1 MSTNDPSATTT
12 QARRRLAVPADPS
25 EDELARHWSLTPADL
40 AVVAECRGADHQRRF
55 ALQLCMLRAHGYF
68 FDDYRHAPIKIV
80 NHLSRQLGLPP
91 VLFLDRPGR
100 AQTERAQSLR
110 IRRHLGI
117 RNFDHHAAADLRD
130 WLRPGAIE
138 GRTAAELTAR
148 AEDRLRE
155 WRVML
160 PASSTLERLVTAEV
174 TRATTD
180 LYGEI
185 ASRLPPALR
194 EAIDLLVEVPDGDA
208 RSSLFRLKDYPKS
221 ANAAVIKSDIVRLRL
236 IEQLLETGAGLDD
249 LDPRIIRQLGQL
261 GRCYDAG
268 DLRRFAKPK
277 RDALV
282 ACYLVE
288 ARKTLLD
295 QIVEMNDQF
304 LTEMNRRSRNA
315 VEEQRKTLRRRA
327 RDGWQRV
334 LGAVDALVAA
344 EGSQTVTAFRDAL
357 GTPELVQAAVACRAY
372 ERLEERGHLDAMLAR
387 YATLRQYLP
396 AFLALPFQAAAGS
409 ETLLKAI
416 EIQRALDAGTRTVLT
431 TDDPHGFVQADWR
444 SHLVTESKEGKL
456 ATDGKPVKHLDR
468 AIWEISLAFAV
479 RDALRAGSL
488 FLTESRDHVSFW
500 DLVYDDGNWKKTR
513 EQAYKSLALPR
524 DGQAF
529 IAKITAEFERVAR
542 AAEHGMPGNR
552 FVSIVNGRLKL
563 KKRDALA
570 VSHVVRELR
579 ASIAASLPRV
589 RIEDLLQDVDEW
601 CGFTRAFQPL
611 GGYQPRGADMHRSLL
626 ATLIAHGTN
635 LGLAAMSQSVDT
647 LTAEALQDT
656 SRWFLRDATIKAAN
670 TILVDHHHGL
680 KLSGIWGDGSRSSS
694 DGQRFAIER
703 KSLLGSVYPR
713 YFGYY
718 ERALQ
723 VYTHTSDQ
731 HSVYGTQVI
740 SCAPRE
746 AGYVLG
752 GILDNDTAL
761 AIREHTSD
769 TNGFTEH
776 LFGLCVLLGITFM
789 PRLKDLPDQ
798 VLSRIGRDAD
808 YGILQPLFRGRIN
821 VELILEQWDQLVRLA
836 ASLKDR
842 LTSAHVVMQR
852 LANANASDRLAGAL
866 SQLGRLMKTLHILRY
881 IQEESLRDAIQL
893 QLNHGEF
900 RHILAKSLF
909 FANWGS
915 FRSGDYEEVMN
926 KASCLSLLSNAVL
939 VWNTVHI
946 ARIVDQLR
954 AAGHE
959 VKEEDLAR
967 VSPLA
972 HAHVIPNGSYFQ
984 SPRRQGETAASQSVM
999 A

>member
-1 MSTNDPSATTT
+1 MSIDDASGATI
-12 QARRRLAVPADPS
+12 QNQRRTALPADPS

-40 AVVAECRGADHQRRF
+40 AVIAECRGPDHRRRF
-55 ALQLCMLRAHGYF
+55 ALQLCMLRAHGHF
-68 FDDYRHAPIKIV
+68 LDDYRHAPIRIV
-80 NHLSRQLGLPP
+80 NHLARQLGLAP

-117 RNFDHHAAADLRD
+117 RAFDRHVAADLRD
-130 WLRPGAIE
+130 WLRQGALE
-138 GRTAAELTAR
+138 GRTAAELMAR

-160 PASSTLERLVTAEV
+160 PAPSTLERLITAEV

-180 LYGEI
+180 LYTKV
-185 ASRLPPALR
+185 SNLLPPSLR
-194 EAIDLLVEVPDGDA
+194 EAIDLLVEVPEGDA

-221 ANAAVIKSDIVRLRL
+221 ANAAVIKGDIIRLRL
-236 IEQLLETGAGLDD
+236 IEQLLDIGAGLDD
-249 LDPRIIRQLGQL
+249 LDPQIIRQLGQL
-261 GRCYDAG
+261 GRRYDAG

-288 ARKTLLD
+288 ARKTLID
-295 QIVEMNDQF
+295 QIVEMSDQF
-304 LTEMNRRSRNA
+304 LIGMNRRARGS
-315 VEEQRKTLRRRA
+315 VEEQRKSLRRRA
-327 RDGWQRV
+327 RDGLHRV
-334 LGAVDALVAA
+334 LGAIDELVAA
-344 EGSQTVTAFRDAL
+344 DGAQTLDAFRDAL
-357 GTPELVQAAVACRAY
+357 GTPALVEAAIACRAY

-387 YATLRQYLP
+387 YGTLRQYLP
-396 AFLALPFQAAAGS
+396 AFFALPFKAAAGS
-409 ETLLKAI
+409 ETLLSAI
-416 EIQRALDAGTRTVLT
+416 EIQRTLDAGTRGALT

-444 SHLVTESKEGKL
+444 SHLVTGGKL
-456 ATDGKPVKHLDR
+456 DR
-468 AIWEISLAFAV
+468 GIWEISLAFAA
-479 RDALRAGSL
+479 RDALRAGGL
-488 FLTESRDHVSFW
+488 FLPESRDHVSFW
-500 DLVYDDGNWKKTR
+500 NLVYDDRSWRQAR
-513 EQAYKSLALPR
+513 EQAYQRLDLPI
-524 DGQAF
+524 DGQIF
-529 IAKITAEFERVAR
+529 IAKITAEFDRAAR
-542 AAEHGMPGNR
+542 AAERGMPRNR
-552 FVSIVNGRLKL
+552 FASIINGRLKL

-570 VSHVVRELR
+570 ISRAVRELR
-579 ASIAASLPRV
+579 ATVSSSLPRV

-601 CGFTRAFQPL
+601 CRFTGAFQPL
-611 GGYQPRGADMHRSLL
+611 GGYQPRGADLHRSLL
-626 ATLIAHGTN
+626 ATVIAHGTN

-647 LTAEALQDT
+647 LTAESLQDT
-656 SRWFLRDATIKAAN
+656 NRWFLRDATIKTAN
-670 TILVDHHHGL
+670 TILVNHHHEL
-680 KLSGIWGDGSRSSS
+680 KLSSIWGDGSRSSS
-694 DGQRFAIER
+694 DGQRFAVER
-703 KSLLGSVYPR
+703 RSLLGSVYPR

-718 ERALQ
+718 DRALQ
-723 VYTHTSDQ
+723 LYTHTSDQ
-731 HSVYGTQVI
+731 NSVYGTQAI

-752 GILDNDTAL
+752 GILDNDTEL
-761 AIREHTSD
+761 TIREHTSD

-776 LFGLCVLLGITFM
+776 LFGLCALLGINFM

-798 VLSRIGRDAD
+798 ILSRIDRAAD
-808 YGILQPLFRGRIN
+808 YGVLQPLLRGRIN
-821 VELILEQWDQLVRLA
+821 IDLILEQWDQLVRLA

-842 LTSAHVVMQR
+842 LAPAHVVIQR
-852 LANANASDRLAGAL
+852 LVNANASDRLAGAL

-881 IQEESLRDAIQL
+881 IQEEPLRDAIQL
-893 QLNHGEF
+893 QLNRGEF

-959 VKEEDLAR
+959 VKDEDLAR

-984 SPRRQGETAASQSVM
+984 SPRRRADAAPEPVM